1 MDRRSPVASPRS
13 PLTWALYL
21 RNELSQADDAGYFG
35 PSSALWRLNRES
47 VLAIGLVRAILLQLA
62 HPWVAQ
68 AVVDHSTVYQQPL
81 DRLLATASAAE
92 LITFG
97 SRAQADRAAARI
109 RRVHTR
115 INGRLSE
122 SAGRWPAGTPYTA
135 EDVDAL
141 CWVLATLGD
150 TTLLIYETVY
160 GSLPDH
166 VSEAYLADTARLGE
180 FLGIPVNRPPRTRRE
195 LSRYLAD
202 RIADGT
208 VAVGD
213 VGRRVATDLSALRVP
228 LWQRVTVRPW
238 LRFSLDVAAATL
250 PAAIRAQYGDA
261 LPNPRRRLLST
272 GARLARTVLPRLPV
286 ALRTDPIAR
295 AAIRRAEGALL
306 PLATS
311 PEPLA
316 E

>member
-1 MDRRSPVASPRS
+1 LDRRSPVASPRS

-62 HPWVAQ
+62 HPWVA
-68 AVVDHSTVYQQPL
+68 
-81 DRLLATASAAE
+81 LATASAAE

>member
-62 HPWVAQ
+62 HPWVA
-68 AVVDHSTVYQQPL
+68 
-81 DRLLATASAAE
+81 LATASAAE